1 MGRHKGDIASAE
13 VTYEP
18 STEWGVRTEW
28 AVALRFQS
36 PTGDSSDFITRNLPC
51 LTREQACAI
60 ADRYNAWH
68 APEIVGAFDRPVET
82 R

>member
-1 MGRHKGDIASAE
+1 
-13 VTYEP
+13 
-18 STEWGVRTEW
+18 
-28 AVALRFQS
+28 
-36 PTGDSSDFITRNLPC
+36 C